1 MSLIRYADKEI
12 VGIIQNSDNTVVTVY
27 RYDLLKTSQEKLEF
41 IEAGE
46 EWWWG
51 SNRLLPINIVL
62 KSVMKKFAYCL
73 QTYATKDFEMVAGHL
88 TSLENVIV
96 KIEESDLN
104 KSQINKAIFIDNKNR
119 HELEITIKSRVHSEE
134 VLNLK
139 KYWELIL
146 S

>member
-1 MSLIRYADKEI
+1 MDTKIQQFLEEFPFMSLVRYADKEI

-27 RYDLLKTSQEKLEF
+27 RYDLLKTPEEKLAF

-62 KSVMKKFAYCL
+62 KSVMKDFAYCL
-73 QTYATKDFEMVAGHL
+73 QTYATKDFQMVAGHL

-96 KIEESDLN
+96 KRT
-104 KSQINKAIFIDNKNR
+104 KRRQIS
-119 HELEITIKSRVHSEE
+119 LV
-134 VLNLK
+134 K
-139 KYWELIL
+139 KMD
-146 S
+146 

>member
-1 MSLIRYADKEI
+1 MDTKIQQFLEEFPFMSLVRYADKEI

-27 RYDLLKTSQEKLEF
+27 RYDLLKTSEEKLAF

-62 KSVMKKFAYCL
+62 KTTMKNFSYCL
-73 QTYATKDFEMVAGHL
+73 QTYATKDFEMLAGHL

-96 KIEESDLN
+96 KRT
-104 KSQINKAIFIDNKNR
+104 KRRQIS
-119 HELEITIKSRVHSEE
+119 LV
-134 VLNLK
+134 K
-139 KYWELIL
+139 KMD
-146 S
+146 